1 MSDTSLPPIE
11 PVKPPAKRRRLDAAG
26 AREAILAAAESL
38 LINDGPDG
46 LRLTEVATKAG
57 VSHPNVLYH
66 FGSVAELQ
74 AQLAQRVAVRLADEV
89 ASVFKSD
96 GGFPI
101 TVDNVVSAVF
111 EVFDERG
118 FARLLAWLVLAQ
130 ISPGFDALGAKL
142 ELLRTA
148 IAMHPALRGEEHAE
162 RRKRLVPAIELVI
175 VSAVGYG
182 LVGKTVES
190 FFRADSSRLSVSQLL
205 GSMLTPGPRQ
215 SETEDEPK
223 T

>member
-1 MSDTSLPPIE
+1 MPPDTEKL
-11 PVKPPAKRRRLDAAG
+11 PAKRRRLDAAG

-38 LINDGPDG
+38 LINEGPDG
-46 LRLTEVATKAG
+46 LRLTEVATRAG

-74 AQLAQRVAVRLADEV
+74 SQLAQRVAVRLADEV
-89 ASVFKSD
+89 ARVFQSD
-96 GGFPI
+96 GGLPI
-101 TVDNVVSAVF
+101 TVDNVVSSVF

-118 FARLLAWLVLAQ
+118 YARLLAWLVLAQ
-130 ISPGFDALGAKL
+130 ITPGFDALGAKL
-142 ELLRTA
+142 EMLRSA

-162 RRKRLVPAIELVI
+162 RRRRLVPAIELVI

-190 FFRADSSRLSVSQLL
+190 FFRADASRLTVSQLL
-205 GSMLTPGPRQ
+205 GAMLTPGPRVPP
-215 SETEDEPK
+215 EIEPA

>member
-1 MSDTSLPPIE
+1 MSDSPLPPGVE
-11 PVKPPAKRRRLDAAG
+11 KTPAKRRRLDAAG

-96 GGFPI
+96 GGLPI

-130 ISPGFDALGAKL
+130 ITPGFDALGAKL
-142 ELLRTA
+142 ELLRSA

-175 VSAVGYG
+175 VTAVGYG

-190 FFRADSSRLSVSQLL
+190 FFRADESRLSVSQLL
-205 GSMLTPGPRQ
+205 GAMLTPGPR
-215 SETEDEPK
+215 EPDKAEPK
-223 T
+223 P

>member
-1 MSDTSLPPIE
+1 MPTMPAA
-11 PVKPPAKRRRLDAAG
+11 KPPVKRRRLDAAG

-66 FGSVAELQ
+66 FGSVNELQ
-74 AQLAQRVAVRLADEV
+74 AQLAQRVAVRLAEEV
-89 ASVFKSD
+89 ARVFSSSTGLPMTIDSVIS
-96 GGFPI
+96 
-101 TVDNVVSAVF
+101 SVF
-111 EVFDERG
+111 EVFNDRG
-118 FARLLAWLVLAQ
+118 YARLLAWLVLAQ
-130 ISPGFDALGAKL
+130 ITPGFDALGSKL
-142 ELLRTA
+142 EMLRAA

-182 LVGKTVES
+182 LVGGTVEG
-190 FFRADSSRLSVSQLL
+190 FFKADPSRPNVAQLL
-205 GSMLTPGPRQ
+205 GQMLSPQSRQ
-215 SETEDEPK
+215 DDKSGTKGEA
-223 T
+223 

>member
-1 MSDTSLPPIE
+1 MPPSDDK
-11 PVKPPAKRRRLDAAG
+11 VPAKRRRLDAAG

-74 AQLAQRVAVRLADEV
+74 SQLAQRVAVRLADEV
-89 ASVFKSD
+89 ARVFQSD
-96 GGFPI
+96 TGLPV
-101 TVDNVVSAVF
+101 TVDNVVASVF

-118 FARLLAWLVLAQ
+118 YARLLAWLVLAQ
-130 ISPGFDALGAKL
+130 ITPGFDALGAKL
-142 ELLRTA
+142 EMLRSA

-190 FFRADSSRLSVSQLL
+190 FFRPDATRFSVSQLL
-205 GSMLTPGPRQ
+205 GAMLTPGPRRA
-215 SETEDEPK
+215 DEEEEAAP
-223 T
+223 TA